1 MPLEIAKQ
9 LLTLKT
15 KICEVALTLNPKMA
29 LITKKSVSRS
39 TRRRKRKINI
49 NKKLDRYTYY
59 ELFQSMKGSWDEQ
72 DGLLHERSSKNVT
85 S

>member
-15 KICEVALTLNPKMA
+15 KICEVALTLNPKME
-29 LITKKSVSRS
+29 LITQKSVLRS

>member
-15 KICEVALTLNPKMA
+15 KICEVALTLNPKME
-29 LITKKSVSRS
+29 LITKKSVLRS

>member
-15 KICEVALTLNPKMA
+15 KICEVALTLNPKME

-49 NKKLDRYTYY
+49 NKKLDRYIYY

>member
-15 KICEVALTLNPKMA
+15 KICEVALTLNPKME

-72 DGLLHERSSKNVT
+72 DSLLHDGSSKNAT

>member
-15 KICEVALTLNPKMA
+15 KICEVAITLNPKME

>member
-15 KICEVALTLNPKMA
+15 KICEVAITLNPKME
-29 LITKKSVSRS
+29 LITKKSVLRS

>member
-15 KICEVALTLNPKMA
+15 KICEVALTLNPKME

-49 NKKLDRYTYY
+49 NKKLDTYTYY

>member
-15 KICEVALTLNPKMA
+15 KICEVALTLNPKME

-49 NKKLDRYTYY
+49 NKKLDTYTYY

-72 DGLLHERSSKNVT
+72 DGLLHKRSSKNVT

>member
-15 KICEVALTLNPKMA
+15 KICEVALTLNPKME
-29 LITKKSVSRS
+29 LITKKSVLMS

-49 NKKLDRYTYY
+49 NKKLDRYIYY

>member
-15 KICEVALTLNPKMA
+15 KICEVALTLNPKME

-49 NKKLDRYTYY
+49 NKKLDRYTCY

>member
-15 KICEVALTLNPKMA
+15 KICEVALTLNPKME
-29 LITKKSVSRS
+29 LITKKSVLRS

-49 NKKLDRYTYY
+49 NKKLDRYIYY

>member
-15 KICEVALTLNPKMA
+15 KICEVALTLNPKME